1 MKYICD
7 LCEACTKYFVISIF
21 LVSIFF
27 LIFCLC
33 NFFLL
38 QSRVKI
44 SEQALVVKVS
54 MNEV

>member
-7 LCEACTKYFVISIF
+7 LCKACTKYFVIYIF

-27 LIFCLC
+27 LTFCLC

-38 QSRVKI
+38 QSRIKI
-44 SEQALVVKVS
+44 CEQVLVVY
-54 MNEV
+54 

>member
-7 LCEACTKYFVISIF
+7 LCKACTKYFVIYIF

-27 LIFCLC
+27 LTFCLC

-38 QSRVKI
+38 QSRIKI
-44 SEQALVVKVS
+44 CEQVLVVEIS